1 MKLKLVKASRGLV
14 WVRQGLL
21 ACRQQ
26 PLGYI
31 SLLGL
36 TSMAAMLLMLVLQ
49 EVGLA
54 LVTCLAPSVWM
65 GFMLATRRVLT
76 GQSITPAVMIEPFK
90 SDAGIRRDFALLG
103 LLYGLCMLV
112 ALHLS
117 GWLGPD
123 PQALEDIKTN
133 AKDMAE
139 VVSNPLIQ
147 QSMLLDLALTLPM
160 TLLFLHA
167 PALILWARVPLGKAL
182 FFSAVASWRNLG
194 AFVLFGLGWFGVLS
208 ALALAAGLIVIIL
221 PIPALVNALTMAASM
236 GLAAA
241 FYGSL
246 YFAVVDCFDP
256 QKPAEPTEPAQS
268 A

>member
-1 MKLKLVKASRGLV
+1 MKLKLVKASQGLV

-21 ACRQQ
+21 ACKQQ

-36 TSMAAMLLMLVLQ
+36 TSLGAMLLMLLLQ
-49 EVGLA
+49 DVGLA

-76 GQSITPAVMIEPFK
+76 GQSITPAVMIEAFK
-90 SDAGIRRDFALLG
+90 GDATIRREFALLG
-103 LLYGLCMLV
+103 LLYGLCMLG
-112 ALHLS
+112 ALELS

-123 PQALEDIKTN
+123 AAALEDIKTK
-133 AKDMAE
+133 AQDLAD
-139 VVSNPLIQ
+139 VITNPLVQ
-147 QSMLLDLALTLPM
+147 QSMLLDLALTLPV

-167 PALILWARVPLGKAL
+167 PALILWARVPWTKAL

-194 AFVLFGLGWFGVLS
+194 AFVMFGLGWFGVLG
-208 ALALAAGLIVIIL
+208 ALALAAGLIVTIL

-256 QKPAEPTEPAQS
+256 QRPTDPTEPV
-268 A
+268 

>member
-1 MKLKLVKASRGLV
+1 MKLKLVKASRGLM

-26 PLGYI
+26 PLGYL

-49 EVGLA
+49 QLGLA
-54 LVTCLAPSVWM
+54 LVTCLAPSIWM

-90 SDAGIRRDFALLG
+90 SDAATRKALAKLG
-103 LLYGLCMLV
+103 VLYALCMLG
-112 ALHLS
+112 ALQLS
-117 GWLGPD
+117 AWLGPD
-123 PQALEDIKTN
+123 QQALEDIQSK
-133 AKDMAE
+133 AQDMAE
-139 VVSNPLIQ
+139 VITNPMVQ
-147 QSMLLDLALTLPM
+147 QSMLLDLALTVPV

-167 PALILWARVPLGKAL
+167 PALILWARVPLPKAL

-194 AFVLFGLGWFGVLS
+194 AFLVFGLGWFGVLS
-208 ALALAAGLIVIIL
+208 ALALAAGLIVVIL

-256 QKPAEPTEPAQS
+256 QRPVDPTEPAN
-268 A
+268 AA

>member
-36 TSMAAMLLMLVLQ
+36 TSMTAMLLMLALQ
-49 EVGLA
+49 DVGLA

-90 SDAGIRRDFALLG
+90 SDAAVRKAFAQLG
-103 LLYGLCMLV
+103 VLYGLCMLG
-112 ALHLS
+112 ALQLS

-123 PQALEDIKTN
+123 PQALENIKTK
-133 AKDMAE
+133 AQDLAE
-139 VVSNPLIQ
+139 VITNPLVQ
-147 QSMLLDLALTLPM
+147 QSMLLDLALTLPV

-167 PALILWARVPLGKAL
+167 PALILWARVPLPKAL

-208 ALALAAGLIVIIL
+208 ALALVAGLIVTVL

-256 QKPAEPTEPAQS
+256 QRPADPAEPAETA
-268 A
+268 